1 MRSIVVAVVLS
12 LSAAAC
18 GAARAPVATF
28 AELADSVNH
37 GDTVTVVDVDDARW
51 RGRVTEMTPDRLVV
65 RPRGSPGD
73 IALTR
78 ERIRQ
83 VGIIGDPINDG
94 ALAGL
99 GIGAVTG
106 LVLKLTA
113 WNDTGSAVWLPSVLL
128 GGIGAGLGAI
138 TDAVI
143 RREVVVFRAQPVTA
157 GVAAGPITGRVTLT
171 FRW

>member
-1 MRSIVVAVVLS
+1 MRGIVVAVVLS
-12 LSAAAC
+12 LSAAC

-28 AELADSVNH
+28 AELQDSVNH

-51 RGRVTEMTPDRLVV
+51 RGRVAEMTPERLVV
-65 RPRGSPGD
+65 RPRGAQRD
-73 IALTR
+73 ITLNR

-83 VGIIGDPINDG
+83 VGVTGDPLSDG

-113 WNDTGSAVWLPSVLL
+113 WNDTGTAAWLPSVLL

-143 RREVVVFRAQPVTA
+143 RREVVVFRARPLTVGIAADPNTRQ
-157 GVAAGPITGRVTLT
+157 VAVVL
-171 FRW
+171 RW

>member
-12 LSAAAC
+12 LSAAC

-28 AELADSVNH
+28 AELPDSLNH
-37 GDTVTVVDVDDARW
+37 GDTVTVVDVDEARW
-51 RGRVTEMTPDRLVV
+51 RGRVAEMTPDRLVV
-65 RPRGSPGD
+65 RPRGSPGN
-73 IALTR
+73 ITLTR

-83 VGIIGDPINDG
+83 VGVTGDPLSDG
-94 ALAGL
+94 VLAGL

-143 RREVVVFRAQPVTA
+143 RREVVVFRARP
-157 GVAAGPITGRVTLT
+157 LT
-171 FRW
+171 VGLSADPNARQVVVGLRW